1 MQRILLP
8 ALLLAALLAGGCTKD
23 DATESAGAPVQ
34 PASNDPTAFEV
45 QFAGGAFPPP
55 MPADDDH
62 EPSWR
67 DSWLKETCMSCHEE
81 GENDAPLIVHE
92 GMPELQLKV
101 KCRTCHTVN

>member
-55 MPADDDH
+55 VAATASQSAVASH
-62 EPSWR
+62 WRRVLRSPSIQSGKR
-67 DSWLKETCMSCHEE
+67 SSRR
-81 GENDAPLIVHE
+81 G
-92 GMPELQLKV
+92 QL
-101 KCRTCHTVN
+101 TV